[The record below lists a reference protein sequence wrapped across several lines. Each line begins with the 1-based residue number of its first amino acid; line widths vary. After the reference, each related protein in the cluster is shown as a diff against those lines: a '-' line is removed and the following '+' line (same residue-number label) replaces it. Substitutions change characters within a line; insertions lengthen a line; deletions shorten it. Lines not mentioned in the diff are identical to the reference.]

1 MESYGSASAPLLM
14 LLASLS
20 LCLLISPQ
28 LSLVFLVAMVVLV
41 VALGVIMAV
50 TLPLFQKVFDRYD
63 DLNASVQ
70 ENVSAIRGGEGL
82 RPGGV

>member
-1 MESYGSASAPLLM
+1 
-14 LLASLS
+14 
-20 LCLLISPQ
+20 
-28 LSLVFLVAMVVLV
+28 MVVLV

-70 ENVSAIRGGEGL
+70 ENVSAIRVVKAFSG
-82 RPGGV
+82 RSMRTKSSKKPPTPSTASS